1 MIPIDKQNHF
11 IAGLCI
17 YTISSLFMPTMW
29 AMIPVVVIGTAKE
42 VYDYI
47 SKKGT
52 PELNDL
58 LYTIYGAIPLLIIK
72 LFIT

>member
-1 MIPIDKQNHF
+1 MIPKDKQYHF
-11 IAGLCI
+11 LAGFLI
-17 YTISSLFMPTMW
+17 YLWSQFTFTTWVAL
-29 AMIPVVVIGTAKE
+29 IPVIAIATAKE

-58 LYTIYGAIPLLIIK
+58 LYTIYGAIPLLILK
-72 LFIT
+72 LLLP